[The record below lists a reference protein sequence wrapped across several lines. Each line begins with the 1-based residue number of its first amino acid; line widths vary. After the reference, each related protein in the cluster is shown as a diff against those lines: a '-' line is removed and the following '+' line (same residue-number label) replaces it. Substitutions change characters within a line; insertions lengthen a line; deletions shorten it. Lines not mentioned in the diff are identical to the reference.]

1 MTPPRPPM
9 ERLGDEARAFEFLQW
24 IRLWMRTR
32 LVSGDGTGQDILQ
45 LLDEGLDIHHS
56 GSLAFA
62 PQDIASAGKSPAG
75 REELLVHFLGLQGA
89 SSPLPSYLVDPLQSV
104 DERWAPLRTFYRL
117 FENRIYR
124 ILALGLILRSPEIR
138 AELGVSDA
146 LASHLDQWAG
156 CATAESRPRRL
167 GGLSQLVPHA
177 RSRTGLERFLSRML
191 GIERIEADDGPVGW
205 VPNPAPAKMDGDSR
219 LDGTRAAGSELPVA
233 GDRVEIRIGPV
244 RWEQYRAWAR
254 DPESIRAAVRGL
266 VEDFLPR
273 PVQWDV
279 VAILDPCGLP
289 PGVGRG
295 LGDRDPDLQACLGAV
310 AWLGDTDPEPA
321 MLSLAPTA
329 GAAGGRG

>member
-1 MTPPRPPM
+1 MTARTPF
-9 ERLGDEARAFEFLQW
+9 ERLHEEARAFEFLQW
-24 IRLWMRTR
+24 IRLWIRTR
-32 LVSGDGTGQDILQ
+32 LVSGDGLGQDILQ

-62 PQDIASAGKSPAG
+62 PQDVASAGTSPSG
-75 REELLVHFLGLQGA
+75 REELLVHFMGLQGA

-138 AELGVSDA
+138 AELGASDA
-146 LASHLDQWAG
+146 LVRHLDQWTGSPSSKAR
-156 CATAESRPRRL
+156 SRRL

-177 RSRTGLERFLSRML
+177 RSRAGMERFLSRML
-191 GIERIEADDGPVGW
+191 GIERIEADDGPVAW
-205 VPNPAPAKMDGDSR
+205 VSNPAPARMGGDTR
-219 LDGTRAAGSELPVA
+219 LDGTHAAGTELPVG

-244 RWEQYRAWAR
+244 RWEQYRLWAR
-254 DPESIRAAVRGL
+254 DPQTVRTVVRDL

-273 PVQWDV
+273 PVQWEA
-279 VAILDPCGLP
+279 VAVLDPLGLP

-295 LGDRDPDLQACLGAV
+295 LGDGDAELQANLGAC
-310 AWLGDTDPEPA
+310 AWLGETDPEPA
-321 MLSLAPTA
+321 VLTLGRSSN
-329 GAAGGRG
+329 AGGEPR

>member
-1 MTPPRPPM
+1 MTPRPPL
-9 ERLGDEARAFEFLQW
+9 ERLRDEARAFEFLQW
-24 IRLWMRTR
+24 IRLWIRDR
-32 LVSGDGTGQDILQ
+32 LVSGDGMGQDILQ

-62 PQDIASAGKSPAG
+62 PQDVASAGTSPAG

-138 AELGVSDA
+138 AELGASDA
-146 LASHLDQWAG
+146 LVRHLDQWTG
-156 CATAESRPRRL
+156 CAAAEARPRRL

-177 RSRTGLERFLSRML
+177 RSRAGLERFLSRML
-191 GIERIEADDGPVGW
+191 GIERIEADDAPVGW

-219 LDGTRAAGSELPVA
+219 LDGTHAAGSELPVA

-254 DPESIRAAVRGL
+254 DPEAIRATVREL

-279 VAILDPCGLP
+279 VAILDPSGIP
-289 PGVGRG
+289 PGAGRG
-295 LGDRDPDLQACLGAV
+295 LGDQDRDLQASLGMM
-310 AWLGDTDPEPA
+310 AWLGETDPAPA
-321 MLSLAPTA
+321 LLSLAPA
-329 GAAGGRG
+329 AERAGGRG